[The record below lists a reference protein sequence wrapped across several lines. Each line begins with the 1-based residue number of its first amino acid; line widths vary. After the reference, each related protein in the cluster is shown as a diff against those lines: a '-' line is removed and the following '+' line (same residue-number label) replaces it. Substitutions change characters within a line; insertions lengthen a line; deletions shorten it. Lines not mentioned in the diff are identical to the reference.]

1 MKRETAPNGRK
12 HGLRARLALEMRSR
26 TVLTCTS
33 DARAYLWSTD
43 RARARVIVKH

>member
-12 HGLRARLALEMRSR
+12 HGLRARLALETRSK

-33 DARAYLWSTD
+33 EARTYLWSTD
-43 RARARVIVKH
+43 RARARVVVRN